1 MKEKQTKNN
10 AEINKLKELIKEKDR
25 IIEEHNME
33 VDKIRMNQREAENTL
48 KSKLDDIQFQTL
60 DLRCSQDKFASHLQM
75 QNKNYEETI
84 EKMKDDENMFK
95 NEIKQLKSIIKKI
108 NNKNHSSPK
117 GEKSPLKEKSLSKS
131 SKSIKSKPKI
141 KCKQGFGE
149 QSKERIINIRNFFI

>member
-1 MKEKQTKNN
+1 MKEKSTKNN
-10 AEINKLKELIKEKDR
+10 AEINKLRELIKEKDR

-60 DLRCSQDKFASHLQM
+60 DLRCSRDKFASHLQI

-84 EKMKDDENMFK
+84 EKMKDDENMYK
-95 NEIKQLKSIIKKI
+95 NEIKQLKGIIKKI

-131 SKSIKSKPKI
+131 TKSLKNKPKI
-141 KCKQGFGE
+141 KCK
-149 QSKERIINIRNFFI
+149 